1 MRCDTCGFAKRLP
14 VEAFAMGLT
23 PVIGF
28 LDHLGTDILTPSF
41 GDVVDLLQNRFETT
55 VAKDPFRVTVTIQS
69 EAGMLS
75 VSLDHEM
82 TVVDVHRQ
90 QPAGGT
96 E

>member
-1 MRCDTCGFAKRLP
+1 MRCDTYGFAKRLP

-28 LDHLGTDILTPSF
+28 LDHLGTDILAPSF

-55 VAKDPFRVTVTIQS
+55 VAKNPFRVTVTIQS

>member
-1 MRCDTCGFAKRLP
+1 MVFVSDSDVKSPLVVLINDFSGPNSPFVIAEGTPKT
-14 VEAFAMGLT
+14 VE
-23 PVIGF
+23 
-28 LDHLGTDILTPSF
+28 
-41 GDVVDLLQNRFETT
+41 VVWAAT
-55 VAKDPFRVTVTIQS
+55 KHPFRVTVTIQS